1 MDVGQKKFHALLR
14 LVPETSGGRRGPGQG
29 CVQGDAGSGEW
40 QGDRALSSKCLS
52 RIAPLPC
59 SLALFNYVAQGQ
71 GGAVRAKH
79 LLNPQSPRHPSLQDN
94 DTACVVAPEECKM
107 TRRSLNNRF
116 WSEGWEVQRVL
127 YAEHPETG
135 EKKAS

>member
-1 MDVGQKKFHALLR
+1 MDVGQKMFHAVLH
-14 LVPETSGGRRGPGQG
+14 LVPAKSGGGRGLGQG
-29 CVQGDAGSGEW
+29 CVPADAGSGEW

-79 LLNPQSPRHPSLQDN
+79 LLNPQSPRHPSLQDI
-94 DTACVVAPEECKM
+94 DTACVVAPAECRM

-116 WSEGWEVQRVL
+116 WAESWEVQRVL